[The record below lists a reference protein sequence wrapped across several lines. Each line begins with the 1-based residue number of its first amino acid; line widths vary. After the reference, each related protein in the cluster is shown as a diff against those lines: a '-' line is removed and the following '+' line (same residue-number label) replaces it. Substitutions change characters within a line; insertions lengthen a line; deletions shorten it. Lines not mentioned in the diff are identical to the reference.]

1 MNTFDSLDQDTKVKI
16 IRLHPDLGD
25 KLKIREGLTNFS
37 QEEQSRAGLAECN
50 DQEFKEFNRLNNEFK
65 SKFNIPFIYAV
76 RGKTKQ
82 DILDEFIGRLKSDNM
97 EQELDKSLIQVKKIA
112 NLRIN
117 EIIRKSKTSKL
128 KIGYK
133 FGLEFLNSKNG
144 RKFVSKLKN
153 QITFGDYKF
162 SDIPNTCS
170 SAIKAIK
177 DLKFNYC
184 TVHISSGLEALK
196 AAKKA
201 SGRTKLV
208 GVTILTSLDNK
219 ALKEIG
225 FNKDVKKLV
234 YQQAKLANKAK
245 LDAIVCSAQEVK
257 IVRKVFKKEI
267 ITPGIRFNSK
277 SSKLN
282 DQKRILTP
290 NQAYKNGSDWLVI
303 GRPITRGNIKNN
315 IQRLID
321 HLNQ

>member
-1 MNTFDSLDQDTKVKI
+1 MKKNKIFIACDS
-16 IRLHPDLGD
+16 
-25 KLKIREGLTNFS
+25 TN
-37 QEEQSRAGLAECN
+37 
-50 DQEFKEFNRLNNEFK
+50 
-65 SKFNIPFIYAV
+65 
-76 RGKTKQ
+76 
-82 DILDEFIGRLKSDNM
+82 
-97 EQELDKSLIQVKKIA
+97 IQ
-112 NLRIN
+112 RIK
-117 EIIRKSKTSKL
+117 EIIKKSKTSKL

-144 RKFVSKLKN
+144 RKFVSQLKN

-184 TVHISSGLEALK
+184 TIHINSGLEALK

-225 FNKDVKKLV
+225 FNRDVKRLV
-234 YQQAKLANKAK
+234 YHQAKLANKAK
-245 LDAIVCSAQEVK
+245 LDAIVCSAQEVG

-277 SSKLN
+277 LKLNIN
-282 DQKRILTP
+282 DQKRVLTP
-290 NQAYKNGSDWLVI
+290 KQAYKNGSDWLVI
-303 GRPITRGNIKNN
+303 GRPITKGSIKNN
-315 IQRLID
+315 IQTLIN
-321 HLNQ
+321 HLN